1 MTDRPHDI
9 KDIKDIGAESADD
22 LDAFLH
28 DLSELPELDDAE
40 RSSVPQLVA
49 ALGED
54 APEQG
59 EPPAADLR
67 SRLMAALPGTSRFER
82 FKGAVSQLLDI
93 APERAERLLDQ
104 LDNRSQFYELMP
116 GIELFWVEGGP
127 RVANAVRGFVRVAA
141 GLEFP
146 EHEHHGEEHV
156 LVLQGAFRDPTQDR
170 TFRPGE
176 VSVMPEGTSHLH
188 IVPEDGPDL
197 LILSVIQE
205 GVSVGEQRFWPN
217 QVPTKQL

>member
-1 MTDRPHDI
+1 MNDRPKDLGADNAHDV
-9 KDIKDIGAESADD
+9 
-22 LDAFLH
+22 DAFLQ
-28 DLSELPELDDAE
+28 DIQALDEAE
-40 RSSVPQLVA
+40 RASVPQLIA

-54 APEQG
+54 APELDD
-59 EPPAADLR
+59 EPASDLR
-67 SRLMAALPGTSRFER
+67 ARLMAALPETSRFDR
-82 FKGAVSQLLDI
+82 FKAAVSQLLDI
-93 APERAERLLDQ
+93 APERAQRLLDQ

-146 EHEHHGEEHV
+146 EHEHHGEEQV

-176 VSVMPEGTSHLH
+176 VSVMPKGTSHLH

-205 GVSVGEQRFWPN
+205 GVSVGEQRYWPN
-217 QVPTKQL
+217 QVPTTQR

>member
-1 MTDRPHDI
+1 MTKRP
-9 KDIKDIGAESADD
+9 KDIGADNADD
-22 LDAFLH
+22 LDAFLQ
-28 DLSELPELDDAE
+28 DLSTLSELDDAE
-40 RSSVPQLVA
+40 RASVPQLVA

-54 APEQG
+54 APEQV
-59 EPPAADLR
+59 EPAPDLR
-67 SRLMAALPGTSRFER
+67 SRLMAALPETSRFER

-93 APERAERLLDQ
+93 AEERAERLLDQ
-104 LDNRSQFYELMP
+104 LDDRSQFYELMP

-146 EHEHHGEEHV
+146 EHEHHGEERV

-217 QVPTKQL
+217 QVPIKQL

>member
-1 MTDRPHDI
+1 MNDRP
-9 KDIKDIGAESADD
+9 KGLGADD
-22 LDAFLH
+22 ADRMDAFLR
-28 DLSELPELDDAE
+28 DLSELDRAG
-40 RSSVPQLVA
+40 VPQLVA
-49 ALGED
+49 ALADDVPAHE
-54 APEQG
+54 EQ
-59 EPPAADLR
+59 PATDLR
-67 SRLMAALPGTSRFER
+67 ARLMAALPATSRFGR
-82 FKGAVSQLLDI
+82 FAGVVAQLLDV
-93 APERAERLLDQ
+93 AQERAERLLDQ
-104 LDNRSQFYELMP
+104 LDDRSRFYELMP
-116 GIELFWVEGGP
+116 GIELYWVEGGP

-176 VSVMPEGTSHLH
+176 VSVMPKGTSHLH

-217 QVPTKQL
+217 QVPIKQL

>member
-1 MTDRPHDI
+1 MSDI
-9 KDIKDIGAESADD
+9 PKDLGVDE
-22 LDAFLH
+22 LDAFLQ
-28 DLSELPELDDAE
+28 DLSTLTELDEAE
-40 RSSVPQLVA
+40 RLSPSQLAA
-49 ALGED
+49 ALDECTS
-54 APEQG
+54 
-59 EPPAADLR
+59 EPPADLR
-67 SRLMAALPGTSRFER
+67 SRLMAALPETKRFER
-82 FKGAVSQLLDI
+82 FNAVVSQLLDI
-93 APERAERLLDQ
+93 TPERAERLLDQ

-176 VSVMPEGTSHLH
+176 LSVMPKGTSHMH
-188 IVPEDGPDL
+188 IVPEGGPDL

-217 QVPTKQL
+217 QVPAKEV

>member
-1 MTDRPHDI
+1 MTDRPHDS
-9 KDIKDIGAESADD
+9 KEIKDIGAEDAGD

-28 DLSELPELDDAE
+28 DLSTLPELDDAE
-40 RSSVPQLVA
+40 RASVPQLVA
-49 ALGED
+49 ALDAD
-54 APEQG
+54 APEQ
-59 EPPAADLR
+59 PAPDLR
-67 SRLMAALPGTSRFER
+67 SRLMAALPETSRFER

-156 LVLQGAFRDPTQDR
+156 LVLQGAFRDPTQNR

-197 LILSVIQE
+197 LILSVVQE

-217 QVPTKQL
+217 QVPAKQL

>member
-1 MTDRPHDI
+1 MTNRP
-9 KDIKDIGAESADD
+9 KDIGADNADD
-22 LDAFLH
+22 LDSFLQ
-28 DLSELPELDDAE
+28 DLSTLSELDDAE
-40 RSSVPQLVA
+40 RASVPQLVA

-59 EPPAADLR
+59 EPAPDLR
-67 SRLMAALPGTSRFER
+67 SRLMAALPETSRFER

-93 APERAERLLDQ
+93 AEERAERLLDQ
-104 LDNRSQFYELMP
+104 LDDRSQFYELMP

-146 EHEHHGEEHV
+146 EHEHHGEERV

-217 QVPTKQL
+217 QVPIKQL